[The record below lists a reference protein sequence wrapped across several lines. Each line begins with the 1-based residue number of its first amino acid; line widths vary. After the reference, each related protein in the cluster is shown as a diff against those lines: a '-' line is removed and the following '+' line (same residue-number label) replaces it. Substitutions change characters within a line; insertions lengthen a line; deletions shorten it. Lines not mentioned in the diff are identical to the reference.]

1 VAAFAT
7 LAATQALSHN
17 SDVHAG
23 GNVDRAAVTIDD
35 ARITQGL
42 AAQGLATNSIE
53 NHDRETAFKVFGG
66 YQFNPN
72 IALEADYFSLGH
84 FGYAAKTT
92 PAGTLQGDMRL
103 RGVGIDLVGTL
114 PLAGNLSAL
123 GRIGVTSTRA
133 NDSFAATGAV
143 TMPYSGMHPS
153 QRSTDLKVGLG
164 LAYAFTPALSL
175 RLEAERYRFK
185 DGVGNRGNADMISV
199 GLVYRFG
206 VQPQRA
212 YVA

>member
-1 VAAFAT
+1 MTFAKTPGALAVAAFAA
-7 LAATQALSHN
+7 LAAPLALAQDSGWY
-17 SDVHAG
+17 AG
-23 GNVDRAAVTIDD
+23 GNVGRAAVTIDD

-143 TMPYSGMHPS
+143 T
-153 QRSTDLKVGLG
+153 
-164 LAYAFTPALSL
+164 
-175 RLEAERYRFK
+175 
-185 DGVGNRGNADMISV
+185 
-199 GLVYRFG
+199 
-206 VQPQRA
+206 
-212 YVA
+212 